1 MVYNIYDMP
10 WTDKDGTEEWI
21 DGPEAGAGSVEP
33 EQPDVPP
40 EVQKAAEQVA
50 RRRVAEAEIVASTR
64 SGVQD
69 VYDAEAEH
77 IAKVDKALG
86 RIGKIG
92 PLVDIVDAVAPD
104 VLDAVV
110 PGAGMVL
117 GVATDT
123 YVIAEAINAGVPAWE
138 ITKMVGVVIGEF
150 VIGLAIPIPVLDEAL
165 PTNLICRAILRKYGE
180 RIKAEHEKK
189 RKERQEGKGDG
200 SQEWVE

>member
-1 MVYNIYDMP
+1 MP
-10 WTDKDGTEEWI
+10 WTYNDDGTEEWI
-21 DGPEAGAGSVEP
+21 DRPEAGANSSEP
-33 EQPDVPP
+33 ERSDVPP
-40 EVQKAAEQVA
+40 EVQKAAERA
-50 RRRVAEAEIVASTR
+50 AERRVAEAEIVAATR
-64 SGVQD
+64 REVQD

-77 IAKVDKALG
+77 IAKVDRALG

-104 VLDAVV
+104 ALDTVV

-150 VIGLAIPIPVLDEAL
+150 VLGLAIPIPVLDEVL
-165 PTNLICRAILRKYGE
+165 PTNLICRAILKKYGE
-180 RIKAEHEKK
+180 RIKAEHAKKQKSQQEKGSSNP
-189 RKERQEGKGDG
+189 ERIE
-200 SQEWVE
+200 